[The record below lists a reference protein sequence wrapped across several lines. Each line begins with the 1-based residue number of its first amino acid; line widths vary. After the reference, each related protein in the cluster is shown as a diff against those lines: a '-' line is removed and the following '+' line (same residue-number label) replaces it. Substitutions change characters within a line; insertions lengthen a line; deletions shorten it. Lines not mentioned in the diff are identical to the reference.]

1 LAPSPSKGTLMNLIP
16 QMTQEQMQEAI
27 VEAHM
32 ELEELRQTMLKFVD
46 VTETSMNK
54 LFNIVERLNTR
65 MGKFSS

>member
-1 LAPSPSKGTLMNLIP
+1 MNLIP